1 MISCPISMDISSALK
16 VLRDA
21 TPEALWQHRQE
32 IEVTLVNI
40 GKRLEVSI
48 TQGRFAY
55 TN

>member
-1 MISCPISMDISSALK
+1 MSMDIPSALN

-21 TPEALWQHRQE
+21 TPEALWEHQE

-40 GKRLEVSI
+40 SKRLEVSI